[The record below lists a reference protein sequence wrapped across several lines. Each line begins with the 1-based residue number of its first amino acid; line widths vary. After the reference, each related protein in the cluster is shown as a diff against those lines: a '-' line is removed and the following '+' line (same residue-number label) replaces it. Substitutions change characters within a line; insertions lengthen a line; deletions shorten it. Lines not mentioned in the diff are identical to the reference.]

1 MVYIRLAVGLKLEKG
16 GLSMSD
22 AIPKAILDYL
32 QRVAE
37 QVEPIFKM
45 FGWEYDNEPT
55 TADGLLEMLIGL
67 YQALSA
73 SQEADCIESGRFLM
87 AKSDGGVGVK
97 VYLNISSLGK
107 ASKRSL
113 MFPLINS

>member
-1 MVYIRLAVGLKLEKG
+1 LKLEKG
-16 GLSMSD
+16 GLSIMGNNT
-22 AIPKAILDYL
+22 IPKHILDYL

-37 QVEPIFKM
+37 QAEPIFKM
-45 FGWEYDNEPT
+45 FNWEYDNEPT
-55 TADGLLEMLIGL
+55 SSDGLLEMLIGL
-67 YQALSA
+67 YQTLSA
-73 SQEADCIESGRFLM
+73 SSEADCVESGRFLM

>member
-1 MVYIRLAVGLKLEKG
+1 
-16 GLSMSD
+16 MSNT
-22 AIPKAILDYL
+22 IPKHILDYL
-32 QRVAE
+32 QRIAE

-45 FGWEYDNEPT
+45 FNWEYDNEPT

-73 SQEADCIESGRFLM
+73 STEADSVESGRFLM
-87 AKSDGGVGVK
+87 AKNDDDTGVK
-97 VYLNISSLGK
+97 VYLNITSLGK
-107 ASKRSL
+107 ASKPTVKRSL